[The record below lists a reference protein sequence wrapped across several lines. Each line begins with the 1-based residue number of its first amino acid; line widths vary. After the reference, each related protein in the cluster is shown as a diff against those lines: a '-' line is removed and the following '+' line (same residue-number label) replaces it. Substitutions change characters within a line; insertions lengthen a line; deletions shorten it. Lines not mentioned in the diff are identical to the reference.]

1 MSQNRDKI
9 LRDKINEAAL
19 EELMPQ
25 FDEESMWKEIRR
37 RNTTARSGIK
47 EWAYQYGRYAAVL
60 VLGLLLGF
68 YFNQHHQSQTLC
80 AQKMIVKQFVRD
92 TISVNSTLPPA
103 PINTPQKRSIKPQVL
118 ALNNTDNE
126 PIIQNVVLSQTP
138 LPEVERVLLKEEQ
151 PMRVVYFEDLEKEHK
166 SLAQLSEKKSRK
178 KIFQIKTPQPNESVS
193 QEMPLR
199 NLIYALNK

>member
-37 RNTTARSGIK
+37 RNTTACSGIK

-80 AQKMIVKQFVRD
+80 AQKTIVKQFVRD

-126 PIIQNVVLSQTP
+126 PIIQNVVLSQAP